1 MIRKRRENNLEW
13 IVKLLST
20 NKQISTEL
28 NQKLAQLTVLEF
40 DSNRDIE
47 RFGLVIK
54 REKGFG
60 GKDNSFN
67 FFGKINLINLPYLG
81 QQ

>member
-1 MIRKRRENNLEW
+1 MIKKRRENNLEW
-13 IVKLLST
+13 MVKLLST

-60 GKDNSFN
+60 GKDNS
-67 FFGKINLINLPYLG
+67 LIFLVR
-81 QQ
+81 